1 MIAAQ
6 KRPQGTETDYVY
18 SIFILFIGLS
28 FAGTLVY
35 GMAVFEKGQSISEHM
50 ITFPSFRALLSI
62 QVTFQVSIWM
72 ICAYSKKEIAP
83 GIVAC
88 IFTSLLMIIVGWSG
102 LSTFLTGTIHYLYAG
117 LAIANVGI
125 TALLFSRITWQS
137 FPRTVILVGFF
148 PYILCVLA
156 LVALLGTPAFYIP
169 EYLAFIFYS
178 LFFTAFFVAHPYYDW
193 ARMPEIENAYK
204 AIP

>member
-6 KRPQGTETDYVY
+6 KRPQETQTDYVY
-18 SIFILFIGLS
+18 SIFIILIGVS
-28 FAGTLVY
+28 FVGTLIY
-35 GMAVFEKGQSISEHM
+35 GMAVFEKGQSITEHM

-83 GIVAC
+83 EIVAC

-102 LSTFLTGTIHYLYAG
+102 LSTFLTGTIHYLFAG

-193 ARMPEIENAYK
+193 ARMPEECDLYSQV
-204 AIP
+204 P